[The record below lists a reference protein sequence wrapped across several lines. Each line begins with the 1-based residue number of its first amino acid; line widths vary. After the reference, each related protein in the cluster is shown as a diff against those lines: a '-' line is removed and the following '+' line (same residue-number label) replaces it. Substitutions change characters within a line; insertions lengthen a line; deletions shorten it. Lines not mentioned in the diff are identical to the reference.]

1 MLILDK
7 RIVLIEILKL
17 FLYICLLKILCI
29 PKPQQNVMNTYGP
42 QLTALLKKMDW
53 SQKTLAHH
61 LRVSPQHINALIH
74 SKKGLSDNK
83 AAHIATVANLTLEEL
98 KVLHLSIEQKQHF
111 MDTTNSEMLANA
123 LKFMQHFLDTPD
135 LPH

>member
-1 MLILDK
+1 MSFK
-7 RIVLIEILKL
+7 N
-17 FLYICLLKILCI
+17 F
-29 PKPQQNVMNTYGP
+29 TYSK
-42 QLTALLKKMDW
+42 TATECYEHIRATTNRFIKKMDW

-61 LRVSPQHINALIH
+61 LRVSPQYINALVH
-74 SKKGLSDNK
+74 NKKALSDEK
-83 AAHIATVANLTLEEL
+83 AALIAAVANLTLEEI